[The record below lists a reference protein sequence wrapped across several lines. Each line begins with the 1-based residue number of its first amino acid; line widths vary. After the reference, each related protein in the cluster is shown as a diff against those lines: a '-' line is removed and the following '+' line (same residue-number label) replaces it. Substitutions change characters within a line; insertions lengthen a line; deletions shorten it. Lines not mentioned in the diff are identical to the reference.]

1 MRTLI
6 LITLAALLCGS
17 LFAAD
22 PVWISKRNDAGV
34 IELTA
39 VGIVPVTSTTLTST
53 EYRVKAIT
61 LVNDTAAS
69 VTCAVKDKSTNCNG
83 AACAIVPSATTR
95 PLTLATATMYV
106 IQLPGIPATGGI
118 TWSCSATGVTGRV
131 TVSQ

>member
-6 LITLAALLCGS
+6 LITLAAILCGP
-17 LFAAD
+17 LFAVD
-22 PVWISKRNDAGV
+22 PVWVSRRNDAGV

-39 VGIVPVTSTTLTST
+39 VGIVPITATTLTST
-53 EYRVKAIT
+53 EYRVKAIV

-69 VTCAVKDKSTNCNG
+69 VTCAIKDKSTNCNS
-83 AACAIVPSATTR
+83 AACPIVPSASTG
-95 PLTLATATMYV
+95 PLSIAAATMYV